1 MLESLDQCIL
11 SSVTGHSLYPEEQN
25 HHGFQQ
31 PLFVSLYQ
39 NKSLRTMALEVGKDI
54 RVNMSEH
61 ICDNVQL
68 TLIN

>member
-1 MLESLDQCIL
+1 MHTLECYWR
-11 SSVTGHSLYPEEQN
+11 HSLYPEEQN
-25 HHGFQQ
+25 QHGFQQ

-39 NKSLRTMALEVGKDI
+39 NESLRTTALEVGKDI
-54 RVNMSEH
+54 RVNRSEH